1 MTASDTEK
9 SQKSQKGKNPQ
20 KAKKSQKGKTSKST
34 RKKTS
39 SVPQPRPALSRA
51 ADADVHPVTG
61 RIAPSIAAG
70 GSAGRSFKPAKGG
83 PTTADSI
90 MGSAG
95 DKLVDLGVRVPKS
108 VRKKLRQQAKAR
120 GMSLDDLAASILA
133 AALPRD

>member
-1 MTASDTEK
+1 MSASDPAN
-9 SQKSQKGKNPQ
+9 S
-20 KAKKSQKGKTSKST
+20 KTSKKSKKST
-34 RKKTS
+34 
-39 SVPQPRPALSRA
+39 PPPRPALSRA

-61 RIAPSIAAG
+61 RIAPSIGAG
-70 GSAGRSFKPAKGG
+70 RSAGRSFKPTKGG

-90 MGSAG
+90 LGAAG

-120 GMSLDDLAASILA
+120 GVSIDELVANILA

>member
-1 MTASDTEK
+1 MSASDPATAKKSKKSEKPSK
-9 SQKSQKGKNPQ
+9 SQKPKQS
-20 KAKKSQKGKTSKST
+20 ATSIPS
-34 RKKTS
+34 
-39 SVPQPRPALSRA
+39 PRPALRRA

-61 RIAPSIAAG
+61 RTAVSLGAG
-70 GSAGRSFKPAKGG
+70 RSAGRSFKPTKGG

-90 MGSAG
+90 MGATG

-120 GMSLDDLAASILA
+120 GVSIDELVASILT

>member
-1 MTASDTEK
+1 MSASDPAN
-9 SQKSQKGKNPQ
+9 SKNS
-20 KAKKSQKGKTSKST
+20 KKSKKSKKSGNLEQSE
-34 RKKTS
+34 KPQHS
-39 SVPQPRPALSRA
+39 SAATPPPRPALSRA

-61 RIAPSIAAG
+61 RIVAPIGAG
-70 GSAGRSFKPAKGG
+70 RLAGRSFKPTKGG

-90 MGSAG
+90 MGAAG

-120 GMSLDDLAASILA
+120 GVSIDELVASILT